1 MWTGGLCCSP
11 PPPHP
16 HPSILFYGLGRI
28 VSGWVYIWGQR
39 PTPGLSFAPYLNC
52 YSGKNATRYR
62 GGGTLIEIS
71 GYTVLCTLLT
81 IAMLRVGLYTLIKIC
96 TNCQGCGAWYRLVVC
111 TISDNCRVTGSSEH
125 SPYTDI

>member
-1 MWTGGLCCSP
+1 MGGCIYGVSGP
-11 PPPHP
+11 PPGSALH
-16 HPSILFYGLGRI
+16 HTLTAIAAK
-28 VSGWVYIWGQR
+28 
-39 PTPGLSFAPYLNC
+39 TPPGI
-52 YSGKNATRYR
+52 G